1 MSADTAFDPAAR
13 HSSPVREPILEID
26 NYGGYFS
33 TSADQ
38 APVLKGITYSLARG
52 AITAIVGETGSGKSL
67 TALSMLQIQ
76 PASFVRTSGRILF
89 DGQDL
94 AELDERT
101 LRGIRGARISMVF
114 QDARA
119 ALNPIFTV
127 GRQIADVCRLH
138 QGLSRNDAKDAAI
151 AALRLVHIPD
161 PERRVR
167 QYPHEFSGGMAQ
179 RVMIAM
185 ALVCK
190 PELLIL
196 DEPTT
201 GLDVTIQAEIIA
213 LITELCRESD
223 LTTCLITHDLGVVA
237 ETCDYAVVMRRGE
250 VLETGSCEQVLTA
263 PRHEYTQQLLAA
275 SRLVD
280 DA

>member
-1 MSADTAFDPAAR
+1 MSADEMIDPA
-13 HSSPVREPILEID
+13 EPRSAPAHDAILEID

-33 TSADQ
+33 TSPDH
-38 APVLKGITYSLARG
+38 APVLKGVTYSLARG
-52 AITAIVGETGSGKSL
+52 AMTAIVGETGSGKSL
-67 TALSMLQIQ
+67 TALSVLRIQ

-89 DGQDL
+89 DGQDM
-94 AELDERT
+94 AEVDEQT

-114 QDARA
+114 QDARV
-119 ALNPIFTV
+119 ALNPVFTV

-138 QGLSRNDAKDAAI
+138 QGLSRKDAAH
-151 AALRLVHIPD
+151 AAIEALQRVHIPD

-185 ALVCK
+185 ALVCQ

-201 GLDVTIQAEIIA
+201 GLDVTIQAEIMA
-213 LITELCRESD
+213 LVTELCRESD

-250 VLETGSCEQVLTA
+250 VLETGTCEQVLTA
-263 PRHEYTQQLLAA
+263 PRHEYTQRLLAA
-275 SRLVD
+275 SRL
-280 DA
+280 AENA

>member
-1 MSADTAFDPAAR
+1 MSADAAISVAAPLSAPARDA
-13 HSSPVREPILEID
+13 ILEIE

-33 TSADQ
+33 TSAHS
-38 APVLKGITYSLARG
+38 PVLKGVTYSLARG
-52 AITAIVGETGSGKSL
+52 AMTAIVGETGSGKSL
-67 TALSMLQIQ
+67 TALSVLRIQ
-76 PASFVRTSGRILF
+76 PASFVRTSGRMLF
-89 DGQDL
+89 HGQDM
-94 AELDERT
+94 AELDEQT

-114 QDARA
+114 QDARV
-119 ALNPIFTV
+119 ALNPVFTV

-138 QGLSRNDAKDAAI
+138 QGLSRKDASHAAI
-151 AALRLVHIPD
+151 EALRRVHIPD

-185 ALVCK
+185 ALVCQ

-201 GLDVTIQAEIIA
+201 GLDVTIQAEIMA
-213 LITELCRESD
+213 LITELCRQSD

-237 ETCDYAVVMRRGE
+237 EACDYVVVMRQGE
-250 VLETGSCEQVLTA
+250 VLETGTCEQVLTA
-263 PRHEYTQQLLAA
+263 PRHEYTQRLLAA
-275 SRLVD
+275 SRLVEN
-280 DA
+280 A

>member
-1 MSADTAFDPAAR
+1 
-13 HSSPVREPILEID
+13 VREPILEID

-33 TSADQ
+33 TSADR
-38 APVLKGITYSLARG
+38 APVLKGSTYSLARG

-138 QGLSRNDAKDAAI
+138 QGLSRKDAKDAAI

-250 VLETGSCEQVLTA
+250 VLETGTCEQVLTA

-280 DA
+280 NA

>member
-1 MSADTAFDPAAR
+1 VSADTAVSPAAR
-13 HSSPVREPILEID
+13 RRAPAGDPILEIE

-33 TSADQ
+33 TSTDH
-38 APVLKGITYSLARG
+38 APTLKDVTYSLTRG

-67 TALSMLQIQ
+67 TALSVLQIQ

-94 AELDERT
+94 IELDEQA

-119 ALNPIFTV
+119 ALNPVFTV

-138 QGLSRNDAKDAAI
+138 QGLSRGDAADAAV

-185 ALVCK
+185 ALVCQ

-213 LITELCRESD
+213 LITELCRETE

-250 VLETGSCEQVLTA
+250 VLEKGTCEQVLTA

-275 SRLVD
+275 SRLVEN
-280 DA
+280 A

>member
-1 MSADTAFDPAAR
+1 MSADTAFGPAAHR
-13 HSSPVREPILEID
+13 SSPVREPILEID
-26 NYGGYFS
+26 SYGGYFS
-33 TSADQ
+33 TSAEH

-52 AITAIVGETGSGKSL
+52 AITAVVGETGSGKSL

-94 AELDERT
+94 TELDERT

-250 VLETGSCEQVLTA
+250 VLEKGTCEQVLTA

-280 DA
+280 NA

>member
-1 MSADTAFDPAAR
+1 MSADTVFDPAVR
-13 HSSPVREPILEID
+13 HSAPVREPILEID

-33 TSADQ
+33 TSVDH

-138 QGLSRNDAKDAAI
+138 QGLSRMDAKDAAI

-250 VLETGSCEQVLTA
+250 VLETGTCEQVLTA
-263 PRHEYTQQLLAA
+263 PRHEYTQQLLEA

>member
-1 MSADTAFDPAAR
+1 MSADTAVTPAAR
-13 HSSPVREPILEID
+13 RCAPAGDAILEIE

-33 TSADQ
+33 TSTDH
-38 APVLKGITYSLARG
+38 APTLKGVTYSLARG

-67 TALSMLQIQ
+67 TALSVLQIQ

-94 AELDERT
+94 TELDEQA

-119 ALNPIFTV
+119 ALNPVFTV

-138 QGLSRNDAKDAAI
+138 QGLSRKDAADAAVI
-151 AALRLVHIPD
+151 ALRQVHIPD

-201 GLDVTIQAEIIA
+201 GLDVTIQAEIMD
-213 LITELCRESD
+213 LIVELTRDGS

-237 ETCDYAVVMRRGE
+237 ETCDRVVVMEDGQVRE
-250 VLETGSCEQVLTA
+250 IGSTEQIFT
-263 PRHEYTQQLLAA
+263 
-275 SRLVD
+275 
-280 DA
+280 